1 MSLADTAAGYLLVL
15 VFFPLFGAGL
25 GAWGALYTAGRRA
38 SSPATAAA
46 GAAAASPSPPHRH
59 RTVDAART
67 RTTGRPS
74 CVAT

>member
-25 GAWGALYTAGRRA
+25 GAWGALYTAGRA

-46 GAAAASPSPPHRH
+46 AGAGASPSPPHRH
-59 RTVDAART
+59 QTVDAART